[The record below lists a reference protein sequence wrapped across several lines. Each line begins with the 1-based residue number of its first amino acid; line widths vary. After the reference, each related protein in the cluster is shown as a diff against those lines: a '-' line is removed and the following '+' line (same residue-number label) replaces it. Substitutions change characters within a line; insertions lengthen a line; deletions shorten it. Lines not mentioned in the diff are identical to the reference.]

1 MFRLG
6 GKKDDNLGGVYYTCP
21 ICEKKF
27 DFRSFSE
34 LQGDHIWPYSLFG
47 ETTWEN
53 YQLICGKCNKQKG
66 NHLDGDVHRVLGSG
80 KFRELVS
87 MFLQEKVETGGGLS
101 RCFRLSNTL
110 CNDIA
115 IRDDRIFSHPAV

>member
-1 MFRLG
+1 MERQNVSARR
-6 GKKDDNLGGVYYTCP
+6 KKDNNLGGFYYTCP

-87 MFLQEKVETGGGLS
+87 MFLQEKVETGELPK
-101 RCFRLSNTL
+101 
-110 CNDIA
+110 D
-115 IRDDRIFSHPAV
+115 AVMRSLLAAKR